1 MKFKVKATETY
12 TWEKVIEA
20 DSIEDLEVLLEDEF
34 VEYFDIEEAYY
45 DRDWEV
51 EDKEQNDKENEI

>member
-12 TWEKVIEA
+12 TWEEEIEA

-34 VEYFDIEEAYY
+34 TEYFDFEEAVY
-45 DRDWEV
+45 DRDWEI
-51 EDKEQNDKENEI
+51 EEK